1 MFVDNKAKQEAAPE
15 NLFHHRNDSDEAEK
29 TKRNGGPVK
38 CGIVS
43 KNFRIESNCAR
54 REVKKLLRRDP
65 KNKNG
70 ERNQYGKANIFQ
82 PMKFVA
88 AAEPEQQRAAEN
100 CLCRINPELGMTK
113 NEGVTVRSD

>member
-1 MFVDNKAKQEAAPE
+1 MQDCFPK
-15 NLFHHRNDSDEAEK
+15 NL
-29 TKRNGGPVK
+29 
-38 CGIVS
+38 
-43 KNFRIESNCAR
+43 RIESDCAR

-65 KNKNG
+65 NYKNG
-70 ERNQYGKANIFQ
+70 QGDEQGKGDIFQ

-113 NEGVTVRSD
+113 NKGVAGRSD